1 MSDWVMD
8 IERLDRLKSKQKK
21 NRIYLILIIFA
32 LLAAVYFYY
41 AWSVKA
47 SYVPAKQMV
56 IDQVK
61 RGDLVQSSRVNGQL
75 VADIKYSLTAKSD
88 AIVVQIH
95 NKVGS
100 LVKQGDVLIQLSS
113 EQLEQ
118 SLSDIEFD
126 LAAAEKNHSLLLS
139 ELSDEEMA
147 LKSELIELESK
158 VEIDSLSLQAK
169 EKLYAKNIISRLDI
183 NQVRVALKNLKKT
196 YEFAKLKQQN
206 FYTSKKAKIE
216 ADLITVKRLKK
227 QLDDKHKLQQ
237 ALLVTATTDGIV
249 NAIDVELGQ
258 QVSAGTSLLKIT
270 GQEQFSALLKL
281 NEAQSGLLAYDQLVV
296 MNILNQEIKG
306 KLSRISPNIVDNSVE
321 IEVHFTDQ
329 LPSGVRPDMSI
340 SGEIFFSKIADTL
353 LVDKPYGLLANQT
366 KQMFVIN
373 RETQIASKRP
383 IQFGKVSVS
392 QAQIISGAEQGDLL
406 IIDLDEKR
414 LEEHHQLKVE
424 LWIISLTYKS

>member
-340 SGEIFFSKIADTL
+340 SGEIFFSKITDTL